1 MQMESLIN
9 ELDRYISSAEA
20 TYLTRSQTKQR
31 ARFYLSVKVHKEQ
44 LKHRPIVA
52 TIGTTQHVLS
62 RWLDYTFQPFNNLLE
77 KLRTLNLPPN
87 AICLK
92 ADANKM
98 YTCIETDHGLG
109 CAQTILVRAQT
120 RR

>member
-20 TYLTRSQTKQR
+20 TYLKRGLKQNKDNL

-62 RWLDYTFQPFNNLLE
+62 RWLDYTFQPFKE
-77 KLRTLNLPPN
+77 FISTYISKIAT
-87 AICLK
+87 
-92 ADANKM
+92 
-98 YTCIETDHGLG
+98 TC
-109 CAQTILVRAQT
+109 
-120 RR
+120 